1 MSATEPAHQGEA
13 SVNHH
18 LCSLLHW
25 LAGFPA
31 NETRR
36 VYLSEFNAVVP
47 EALAQGFVEYL
58 DPCNTLN
65 VCHAANN
72 GDGNAPVHVEG
83 CEGNCGGTYVCPDCG
98 RLCGYCFGGAP
109 DPRCDDCVV
118 GLRLTELGREIAQ
131 EGLCAM
137 EAAS

>member
-1 MSATEPAHQGEA
+1 MT
-13 SVNHH
+13 HH

-36 VYLSEFNAVVP
+36 VYLQEFDAAIP
-47 EALAQGFVEYL
+47 EALKQGYVEYL
-58 DPCNTLN
+58 DPTIAFDD
-65 VCHAANN
+65 CHAPKA
-72 GDGNAPVHVEG
+72 GNAPVHVEG
-83 CEGNCGGTYVCPDCG
+83 CRSDCGGTYTCPDCG
-98 RLCGYCFGGAP
+98 RLCGWCFGGAP

-118 GLRLTELGREIAQ
+118 GLRLTDLGRELAQ

-137 EAAS
+137 ETAS